1 MPDLK
6 ETDEPST
13 RKDHFQLEYQPG
25 LPIPNGKLCVW
36 LFLSTEIMFFSA
48 LIGSYIVL
56 RFGAPSGSW
65 PTPHDVHLVEW
76 IGAINTFVLICS
88 SFTIVLSIEAAK
100 QNKSGTAKKWL
111 FLTFLLGAVF
121 LGVKAYEYNS
131 KFSYGI
137 YPRAPRSRMY
147 DKPDLQ
153 YLSALQLYCKQTAKK
168 MQEEN
173 KAPEKLVILKEVQTH
188 LVDWTARKIGQT
200 DRTAQQSLA
209 LKLLT
214 YQINGNH
221 RYEEDAKL
229 FLKFET
235 EEIESKLIEINQNLL
250 PAKSQLQEHNV
261 ELQAIDANLAALAKI
276 DMKTEIQNEENS
288 DLNQRKAEIG
298 ELKISMENRIADLE
312 KEKLAIQGR
321 LDFFAKHDL
330 GTPLEEKFHLDLPF
344 VLPSGNMWANTYF
357 LLTGFHALHVLIGL
371 IAFLIILTLQLG
383 TARAGLIENIGLYWH
398 FVDLVWI
405 FLFPLLY
412 LF

>member
-1 MPDLK
+1 
-6 ETDEPST
+6 
-13 RKDHFQLEYQPG
+13 
-25 LPIPNGKLCVW
+25 
-36 LFLSTEIMFFSA
+36 
-48 LIGSYIVL
+48 
-56 RFGAPSGSW
+56 
-65 PTPHDVHLVEW
+65 
-76 IGAINTFVLICS
+76 
-88 SFTIVLSIEAAK
+88 
-100 QNKSGTAKKWL
+100 
-111 FLTFLLGAVF
+111 
-121 LGVKAYEYNS
+121 
-131 KFSYGI
+131 
-137 YPRAPRSRMY
+137 
-147 DKPDLQ
+147 
-153 YLSALQLYCKQTAKK
+153 

-276 DMKTEIQNEENS
+276 DMKTEIQNKENS
-288 DLNQRKAEIG
+288 DLNQRKAEVG
-298 ELKISMENRIADLE
+298 ELKISIENRIADLE

>member
-137 YPRAPRSRMY
+137 YPRSPRSRMY

-276 DMKTEIQNEENS
+276 DMKTEIQNKENS

-298 ELKISMENRIADLE
+298 ELKISIENRIADLE